1 MKANNEKKEMKLNEA
16 KLYVYAGMVTAILM
30 IVTKHPTL
38 AIMMLVW
45 AIAMGVIAE

>member
-1 MKANNEKKEMKLNEA
+1 MKANNKKKEMRLNEA
-16 KLYVYAGMVTAILM
+16 KIYVYVGMITAILM

-38 AIMMLVW
+38 AVFMLVW